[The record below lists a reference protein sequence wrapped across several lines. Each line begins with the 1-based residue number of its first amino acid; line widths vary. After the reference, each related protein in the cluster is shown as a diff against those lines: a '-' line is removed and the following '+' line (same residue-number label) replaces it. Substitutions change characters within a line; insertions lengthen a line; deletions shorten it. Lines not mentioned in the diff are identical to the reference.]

1 MDEILQRSD
10 YDSPWKEVLEIYFEQ
25 FAQFFFPNAHADID
39 WLRGYEFLDK
49 ELQKVVHDSSLGRR
63 YGDKLARV
71 WLLNGEE
78 AWVLIHVE
86 IQGQVEPAFDE
97 RIFVYHYRL
106 FDRYQ
111 HKVVSLVVLAD
122 AQPTWRPGHY
132 GYSLWGCEI
141 SFRFPTVKLHDYGMR
156 WDELVAYDNPFATVV
171 MAHLKAQETRRDD
184 EQRKLW
190 KITLIRRLYER
201 GYKRE
206 DVLNLFRFIDWV
218 LVLPETVENEIW
230 RVVTEMEEAQ
240 HMTYITSIER
250 IGMKRGYESGRLEGK
265 QEGIQQGVQQG
276 IQQGIQQGEEIGL
289 RQGLLTGIALGL
301 ELKFGFDAVSVLP
314 EVYKIEDVDVLRALQ
329 EGLRT
334 AKTLIEWQ
342 RLYRPEKRPSE
353 S

>member
-1 MDEILQRSD
+1 MDEAPQRSD
-10 YDSPWKEVLEIYFEQ
+10 YDSPWKETLEVYFEQ
-25 FAQFFFPNAHADID
+25 FVQFFFPIAHADID

-49 ELQKVVHDSSLGRR
+49 ELQKVVRDSSLGRR

-86 IQGQVEPAFDE
+86 IQGQVEQAFDE
-97 RIFVYHYRL
+97 RIFVYYYRL

-141 SFRFPTVKLHDYGMR
+141 SFRFPTVKLHDYGAH
-156 WDELVAYDNPFATVV
+156 WDELAARDNPFATVV

-250 IGMKRGYESGRLEGK
+250 IGMKRGYETGRLEGK
-265 QEGIQQGVQQG
+265 QEGIQLG

-301 ELKFGFDAVSVLP
+301 ELKFGFEAVSVLP

-329 EGLRT
+329 QGLRT
-334 AKTLIEWQ
+334 AKNLIEWQ
-342 RLYRPEKRPSE
+342 NLYRPEKRLSE

>member
-1 MDEILQRSD
+1 M
-10 YDSPWKEVLEIYFEQ
+10 
-25 FAQFFFPNAHADID
+25 QFFFPIAHADID

-49 ELQKVVHDSSLGRR
+49 ELQKVVRESSLGRR

-78 AWVLIHVE
+78 TWVLIHVE
-86 IQGQVEPAFDE
+86 VQGQVEQAFDE

-122 AQPTWRPGHY
+122 TQPAWRPGHY
-132 GYSLWGCEI
+132 GYNLWGCEI
-141 SFRFPTVKLHDYGMR
+141 SFRFPAVKLHDYGAR
-156 WDELVAYDNPFATVV
+156 WDELVARDNPFATVV
-171 MAHLKAQETRRDD
+171 MAHLKAQETRRDE

-190 KITLIRRLYER
+190 KLMLIRRLYER
-201 GYKRE
+201 GYERD

-218 LVLPETVENEIW
+218 LVLPEAVENEIW
-230 RVVTEMEEAQ
+230 RAVTEIEEAQ

-250 IGMKRGYESGRLEGK
+250 IGMKRGYETGK
-265 QEGIQQGVQQG
+265 QEGIQQGIQQGVQQG
-276 IQQGIQQGEEIGL
+276 IQQGVQQGEAIGL
-289 RQGLLTGIALGL
+289 REGLLSGIAVGL
-301 ELKFGFDAVSVLP
+301 DLKFGFEAASVLP
-314 EVYKIEDVDVLRALQ
+314 EVYKIEDVAVLRALQ

-342 RLYRPEKRPSE
+342 NLYRKEKRSSE